1 MSGMLKFTCEQC
13 GHRIATPPRRLGQ
26 LVTCPECGHATH
38 PLEGEILSQHAA
50 QSAPAQPPVHAKGSS
65 RAAERSCANC
75 GQAIGRL
82 QKLQLWENDVVC
94 TTCHRALANE
104 SSRAGMPVEG
114 LPPWQP
120 APQLVAAQRRGGGSG
135 GVPSAQ
141 VEQTALTPRAAVIGV
156 PAARYAGGP
165 ELPYAAA
172 WRAAPLTARGRL
184 ALVLAAFCF
193 LAAAVYGALTLL
205 RDLAGLIAIAAFLL
219 LGLVCIYVLVQ
230 ASVAAGKRLVAGRAA
245 AAKVPGAEGVP
256 AAPGKSARGR

>member
-1 MSGMLKFTCEQC
+1 MAGMLKFTCEQC

-38 PLEGEILSQHAA
+38 PLAGEILSQRATKST
-50 QSAPAQPPVHAKGSS
+50 SANTRIPPKPSPQAG
-65 RAAERSCANC
+65 ERSCANC

-104 SSRAGMPVEG
+104 SSRAGMRVVG
-114 LPPWQP
+114 AQDGQH
-120 APQLVAAQRRGGGSG
+120 APQRVAAQRRGGGG
-135 GVPSAQ
+135 GGDS
-141 VEQTALTPRAAVIGV
+141 TALANPSTL
-156 PAARYAGGP
+156 AARATPINVSAATYGVSSDH
-165 ELPYAAA
+165 PYAAA

-184 ALVLAAFCF
+184 GLVLAAFCF

-205 RDLAGLIAIAAFLL
+205 RDLAGLIATVGFFL
-219 LGLVCIYVLVQ
+219 LGLVCLYVLLQ

-245 AAKVPGAEGVP
+245 AKGAEVEAIP
-256 AAPGKSARGR
+256 AALGKSAPDR